1 MKIVYFVFQKFKE
14 SEMCKMEVLY
24 GIMVLY
30 KQCENSMILIL
41 LELIEMFWEL
51 QIINYVD
58 GILEGIDVV
67 NKIYNVCFF
76 GGVFDFCIIN
86 CNKLI

>member
-1 MKIVYFVFQKFKE
+1 
-14 SEMCKMEVLY
+14 MELWY
-24 GIMVLY
+24 YI
-30 KQCENSMILIL
+30 KCENGMILIL

-67 NKIYNVCFF
+67 NKIYNVWGC
-76 GGVFDFCIIN
+76 V
-86 CNKLI
+86 